1 MVRMLREF
9 IGSLDETKTPP
20 IMAPGRSPAIEGLR
34 IAWRGPFGP
43 APPSRVTIYPR
54 KAAPSCWHAAQL
66 FCRHCQAL
74 WSRRGRTETQP
85 FSWAS
90 HFLVCVYDETGRAAM
105 PPIMQLGF
113 LPFHLPHRRLRRKP
127 AAPARESFGAI
138 LVPAPLDGARGVAL
152 PRFVPLAQRVTMP
165 RRLRLE

>member
-1 MVRMLREF
+1 LPADAHSPRTAGRNPDVVSAHPTKSQPFVLARKGDAKARLRRRREAMVRMLREF

-85 FSWAS
+85 FSWG
-90 HFLVCVYDETGRAAM
+90 E
-105 PPIMQLGF
+105 
-113 LPFHLPHRRLRRKP
+113 PFFSLRLRRDRTGRDAAHHAARFSSLP
-127 AAPARESFGAI
+127 PPAPAS
-138 LVPAPLDGARGVAL
+138 PA
-152 PRFVPLAQRVTMP
+152 
-165 RRLRLE
+165 